1 MYLWNVS
8 MYLWI
13 LWIIYNLH
21 LHIRSKVCIHLEP
34 WCTWFQVWF
43 HDILHIHEFINEFI
57 GHEMSHMNSWSWNL
71 IWIHYMNSDM
81 NSWSWR
87 ISWNHM
93 SEFICMNS
101 SLNSCWWI
109 HDNEIIYEFICMNS
123 CVNSVLWI
131 ISWNHGWIF
140 GNEFTYEIMVEFIN
154 LKLFLIQLQIS
165 FSEGK
170 RFTHP
175 T

>member
-1 MYLWNVS
+1 MCWLQLTQYHSDCSDKRMMIRIDCQPECVGVS
-8 MYLWI
+8 IEWI
-13 LWIIYNLH
+13 SLL
-21 LHIRSKVCIHLEP
+21 HLEP
-34 WCTWFQVWF
+34 WYTWFQVWF
-43 HDILHIHEFINEFI
+43 HDILHIHEFIHEFI
-57 GHEMSHMNSWSWNL
+57 GHEMSHMNSWTWNL
-71 IWIHYMNSDM
+71 IWIHDYA
-81 NSWSWR
+81 
-87 ISWNHM
+87 
-93 SEFICMNS
+93 EFKCMNS
-101 SLNSCWWI
+101 PLNSCWWI
-109 HDNEIIYEFICMNS
+109 HDIEIMYEFICMNS

-170 RFTHP
+170 CFTHP